1 METLDDLI
9 ITHYDQDH
17 VGGAAK
23 VIRKVGVQTV
33 IAPNYIEN
41 SSEYEK
47 YTTAMS
53 DTGITPILLT
63 KNMTFTLDDVVFT
76 VYASHP
82 ENYTENKDNN
92 SSLVV
97 WIEHGENTF
106 LFMGDAMEE
115 RITELMQ

>member
-1 METLDDLI
+1 
-9 ITHYDQDH
+9 
-17 VGGAAK
+17 
-23 VIRKVGVQTV
+23 
-33 IAPNYIEN
+33 
-41 SSEYEK
+41 
-47 YTTAMS
+47 MS
-53 DTGITPILLT
+53 DTGIMPILLT

-82 ENYTENKDNN
+82 ENYTKNKDNN